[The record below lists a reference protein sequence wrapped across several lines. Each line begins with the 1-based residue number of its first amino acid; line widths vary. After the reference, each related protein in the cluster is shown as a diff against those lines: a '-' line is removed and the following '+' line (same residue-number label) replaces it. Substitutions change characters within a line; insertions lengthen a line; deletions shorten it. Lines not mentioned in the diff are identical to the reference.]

1 MRFTPIRETFNQEKA
16 TEAAIHLV
24 NLRGGKMHHLKLVKL
39 MYLADRKALLEIGKS
54 ISSDRHVSMAHGPVG
69 SSFLRIISATP
80 IGLTAERSS
89 AFEQSF
95 FRPSKIEIQLQP
107 TIKSKQQKLSDRER
121 KILDEVFEEFGH
133 MNRWK
138 IVEITHGYP
147 EWADPEKEELNAIPI
162 PPRDILKA
170 GNKSEEEI
178 SDFEKRQAEKSYLES
193 IC

>member
-1 MRFTPIRETFNQEKA
+1 MSYLQDQIFVELHLNVREFHFVACLIRQA
-16 TEAAIHLV
+16 RV
-24 NLRGGKMHHLKLVKL
+24 
-39 MYLADRKALLEIGKS
+39 LE
-54 ISSDRHVSMAHGPVG
+54 
-69 SSFLRIISATP
+69 
-80 IGLTAERSS
+80 
-89 AFEQSF
+89 
-95 FRPSKIEIQLQP
+95 IEIQLQP